1 MTGNDNTNDK
11 GTTMTTTANEID
23 VAAIVNDAVNDVI
36 VTRIKRGNATK
47 LLVTNLVE
55 DGLGVEASVI
65 GGKRA
70 ERNDYVVVVGFVA
83 DDGFL
88 RVIVDGTRNTLAAAQ
103 ARANSRDAMLAGWW
117 WDRQPKHVTTRV
129 VKVSA

>member
-1 MTGNDNTNDK
+1 MTSNDTNDK
-11 GTTMTTTANEID
+11 GTTMNATENGID
-23 VAAIVNDAVNDVI
+23 LAALVNDAVNDVI
-36 VTRIKRGNATK
+36 VTRIKQGNATK
-47 LLVTNLVE
+47 LLVVNLIE
-55 DGLGVEASVI
+55 DGVGVEASVI

-70 ERNDYVVVVGFVA
+70 ERNDYVVVVGFIA

-103 ARANSRDAMLAGWW
+103 ARANSRDAGLARGWW
-117 WDRQPKHVTTRV
+117 YRQPKHITARA

>member
-1 MTGNDNTNDK
+1 MNGNDTNTK
-11 GTTMTTTANEID
+11 GTTMTTTASELD
-23 VAAIVNDAVNDVI
+23 LAAIVNDAVNDVI
-36 VTRIKRGNATK
+36 VTRIKQGSATK
-47 LLVTNLVE
+47 LLVVNLVE
-55 DGLGVEASVI
+55 DGIGVEASVI

-70 ERNDYVVVVGFVA
+70 ERNDYVVVVGFIA

-103 ARANSRDAMLAGWW
+103 ARADSRDAMLAGWW
-117 WDRQPKHVTTRV
+117 WDRQPKHVTARV